1 MSVFFYDRMFC
12 PSFLPAAAGLKD
24 VSAKVV
30 YDFKKPAGDNPDELL
45 DFHLFMAVGKSAE

>member
-1 MSVFFYDRMFC
+1 MTACFAPF
-12 PSFLPAAAGLKD
+12 FLPAAAGLKD

-45 DFHLFMAVGKSAE
+45 DFHLFMAVGKSAA